1 MIKCDEM
8 IKMIKNDKGLLFKN
22 GCILSLLS
30 FNGSVFI
37 YLFTFLFVSLD
48 DMYLVGLIYEDLIR

>member
-1 MIKCDEM
+1 M